1 MSESGASVASVT
13 EPRAPVGRLG
23 RVAMAVLWPSFLMAG
38 VLTALVFALVDPGDL
53 TWFGGAPLDL
63 PRQALYTGGFLLF
76 WLIISLAASLSVLM
90 AALPELPELPAEP
103 HSRGWP
109 R

>member
-1 MSESGASVASVT
+1 MNTEAGRTSPGSDAPAPAS
-13 EPRAPVGRLG
+13 

-38 VLTALVFALVDPGDL
+38 VLSGLVFALVDPTDL
-53 TWFGGAPLDL
+53 SWFGGAPLDL
-63 PRQALYTGGFLLF
+63 PRQAVYTVGFLLF

-90 AALPELPELPAEP
+90 ATLPEPPADRHP
-103 HSRGWP
+103 RQWP

>member
-1 MSESGASVASVT
+1 MNEPDTAPAVT
-13 EPRAPVGRLG
+13 GFG

-53 TWFGGAPLDL
+53 TWFGAGPIEL
-63 PRQALYTGGFLLF
+63 PRQAVYTLGFLLF
-76 WLIISLAASLSVLM
+76 WLIISVSAGLSVLM
-90 AALPELPELPAEP
+90 ASLPELPADRHP
-103 HSRGWP
+103 RAWP